1 VARAA
6 ALGGFVALALLPV
19 SSLAVYADANPAN
32 HGHHYGQLKHHH
44 GAPPPPPPPVTA
56 PPVTAPPVIAPPAT
70 APAPGGSH
78 NPGPGTSPAITSVA
92 PSLAAVRI
100 VLPPVPSGE
109 VNLVRSVPPSDQNVW
124 WLLLILVV
132 SLAVLWLFA
141 VLQLTRAGLK
151 RRWSQA
157 TA

>member
-1 VARAA
+1 VVSVARAA
-6 ALGGFVALALLPV
+6 ALGGFAALALLPV
-19 SSLAVYADANPAN
+19 SSLAVYADANPDN

-44 GAPPPPPPPVTA
+44 GAPPPPPPVTA
-56 PPVTAPPVIAPPAT
+56 PPVTVPPAIV
-70 APAPGGSH
+70 PAPDGSH
-78 NPGPGTSPAITSVA
+78 NPGPSTAIMSIAPSPAAI
-92 PSLAAVRI
+92 RI
-100 VLPPVPSGE
+100 VLPPAPSGE
-109 VNLVRSVPPSDQNVW
+109 VSLVRSVPHADQSLW
-124 WLLLILVV
+124 WLLVILVV

>member
-1 VARAA
+1 
-6 ALGGFVALALLPV
+6 VALALLPV
-19 SSLAVYADANPAN
+19 SSLAVYADANPDN
-32 HGHHYGQLKHHH
+32 HGHHYGQLKHHR
-44 GAPPPPPPPVTA
+44 GAPSPPTPPVTA
-56 PPVTAPPVIAPPAT
+56 PPVTLPPVTLPPAIV
-70 APAPGGSH
+70 PAPGRSH
-78 NPGPGTSPAITSVA
+78 NPGPGTRPAITSVA
-92 PSLAAVRI
+92 PSLAAIRI

-109 VNLVRSVPPSDQNVW
+109 VNLVRSVPQADQNLW
-124 WLLLILVV
+124 WLLVVLVV

>member
-1 VARAA
+1 MVSVARAA
-6 ALGGFVALALLPV
+6 ALGGLLALALLPV

-56 PPVTAPPVIAPPAT
+56 PPAT
-70 APAPGGSH
+70 VPAPGGPR
-78 NPGPGTSPAITSVA
+78 NPGPGAGPAITSVA
-92 PSLAAVRI
+92 PSLAAIRV

-109 VNLVRSVPPSDQNVW
+109 VKLVRSVPPADQNPW
-124 WLLLILVV
+124 WLLLILLV

-151 RRWSQA
+151 RRVSPA
-157 TA
+157 PA